1 MPLTGAQL
9 SSVGT
14 LSLVGGVWCRILAVL
29 RFFENCG
36 SVLLDAVVCDGVIFG
51 EQWYTV
57 SRFCWSCEVKL
68 RNLGCPGKI
77 FEKWKALKFLHSK
90 DSIHETL

>member
-1 MPLTGAQL
+1 M
-9 SSVGT
+9 
-14 LSLVGGVWCRILAVL
+14 L
-29 RFFENCG
+29 RFFENGCF
-36 SVLLDAVVCDGVIFG
+36 VLLDVVVCDGVIFG
-51 EQWYTV
+51 EQLYTG